1 MNDDKNPPTRLYFS
15 LWSGAT
21 ADTVPS
27 LLLDDKLRIITANR
41 AFSRLFPGH
50 TSLAGLPVTRFFY
63 DSLGEEAVGT
73 IYRSVKSAEHRYS
86 WSGRVE
92 QKNTKGLAILANV
105 FLLPLFRDDT
115 DKGPPAGYVAI
126 YDDISPLYH
135 ELISSTFTSLLGA
148 ARLKDNDTGNHIE
161 RVNRYARLLADAIT
175 DHPAF
180 LEVDR
185 QFVEDISVV
194 AALADNKAEL
204 QRLWAASVDYRSD
217 INTSRSIIANMEE
230 PYRRFRNTFRYL
242 LGNLADFDPEHH
254 RVGLDQMGELDRWAL
269 SRLQAVVAEVLKAYE
284 EYQFYRVYQRLYT
297 FCTVDLSAFYLDVVK
312 DRLYCEGKDSV
323 GRRAAQTVLYELLE
337 ALVRLLAPILI
348 HTCEEV
354 WDHMPWREDLESIHL
369 ARFPELRPEWRDE
382 ALEARWKQLIA
393 VRDEVAREL
402 EKLRAAKKI
411 GSGLDAR
418 VTLYAEGELL
428 ELLRSA
434 ESVLPEAFIVSE
446 VEVREGDSPDAV
458 KGVDLP
464 ALGIVAEPSQ
474 RAKCVRCWRLLP
486 SVGQVAEHPGLCERC
501 ARVVSQMSTNQ
512 GEEA

>member
-1 MNDDKNPPTRLYFS
+1 
-15 LWSGAT
+15 
-21 ADTVPS
+21 
-27 LLLDDKLRIITANR
+27 
-41 AFSRLFPGH
+41 
-50 TSLAGLPVTRFFY
+50 
-63 DSLGEEAVGT
+63 
-73 IYRSVKSAEHRYS
+73 
-86 WSGRVE
+86 
-92 QKNTKGLAILANV
+92 
-105 FLLPLFRDDT
+105 
-115 DKGPPAGYVAI
+115 
-126 YDDISPLYH
+126 
-135 ELISSTFTSLLGA
+135 
-148 ARLKDNDTGNHIE
+148 
-161 RVNRYARLLADAIT
+161 
-175 DHPAF
+175 
-180 LEVDR
+180 
-185 QFVEDISVV
+185 
-194 AALADNKAEL
+194 
-204 QRLWAASVDYRSD
+204 
-217 INTSRSIIANMEE
+217 
-230 PYRRFRNTFRYL
+230 
-242 LGNLADFDPEHH
+242 
-254 RVGLDQMGELDRWAL
+254 
-269 SRLQAVVAEVLKAYE
+269 
-284 EYQFYRVYQRLYT
+284 
-297 FCTVDLSAFYLDVVK
+297 VVK

-382 ALEARWKQLIA
+382 ALEARWKQLLA

-464 ALGIVAEPSQ
+464 ALGIEAEPSQ

-486 SVGQVAEHPGLCERC
+486 SVGKNAEHPGLCERC
-501 ARVVSQMSTNQ
+501 ARVVSEISTNQ